1 MSVAIIEADGL
12 TKRFGGQTAVDEV
25 TFSVNEGAVF
35 GFLGPNGAGKTTT
48 IRIVLGLIFADA
60 GGFSLLGEQ
69 KSSRLHRVLP
79 RVGAFI
85 EGPGYV
91 PYLSARQNLD
101 RFLAAEGIR
110 RSGRPKLIADAL
122 EAVGLEMVV
131 DRPVGRYSLGMRQ
144 RLGLAQALLGERD
157 LYILDEPTNGLDP
170 SGMRE
175 VRRLIGELAAR
186 GKTVFISTHLL
197 AEAEQICSHVAFMS
211 QGRLVK
217 SGALDELRSD
227 YPQQLKIL
235 GTPVGRIMELIGP
248 QARLDGPAVMADL
261 SPKDGPRLLQAM
273 IVDGIE
279 IAEFTWLTPSLEEI
293 FIAEVG
299 GGFDVR

>member
-1 MSVAIIEADGL
+1 MVAVLEADGL
-12 TKRFGGQTAVDEV
+12 TKGFGGQLAVDSV
-25 TFSVNEGAVF
+25 TFSVDEGSVF

-48 IRIVLGLIFADA
+48 IRIALGLIFPDA
-60 GGFSLLGEQ
+60 GEFTLLGE
-69 KSSRLHRVLP
+69 SRRSRLHRVLP
-79 RVGAFI
+79 RVGSFI

-110 RSGRPKLIADAL
+110 RSGRPRLIGDAL

-131 DRPVGRYSLGMRQ
+131 DKPVGRYSLGMRQ

-175 VRRLIGELAAR
+175 VRRLIGELAAK
-186 GKTVFISTHLL
+186 GKTIFISTHLL
-197 AEAEQICSHVAFMS
+197 SEAEQICSHVAFMS
-211 QGRLVK
+211 QGRLIK
-217 SGALDELRSD
+217 AGSLDELRSD
-227 YPQQLKIL
+227 YAPQLKIV
-235 GTPVGRIMELIGP
+235 GTPVASILELAGST
-248 QARLDGPAVMADL
+248 ARLDGLSVIADL
-261 SPKDGPRLLQAM
+261 ELSDGPSLLHALVSGG
-273 IVDGIE
+273 VDVT
-279 IAEFTWLTPSLEEI
+279 EFTWLMPNLEEI

-299 GGFDVR
+299 EGFDVR

>member
-1 MSVAIIEADGL
+1 MAAVLEADGL
-12 TKRFGGQTAVDEV
+12 TKRFGGQIAVDSV
-25 TFSVNEGAVF
+25 TFSVDEGSVF

-48 IRIVLGLIFADA
+48 IRIALGLIFPDA
-60 GGFSLLGEQ
+60 GGFALLGERRH
-69 KSSRLHRVLP
+69 SRLHRVLP
-79 RVGAFI
+79 RVGSFI

-101 RFLAAEGIR
+101 RFLAAEGVR
-110 RSGRPKLIADAL
+110 RSGRPRLIADAL

-131 DRPVGRYSLGMRQ
+131 DKPVGRYSLGMRQ
-144 RLGLAQALLGERD
+144 RLGIAQALLGERD

-175 VRRLIGELAAR
+175 VRRLIGELAVK
-186 GKTVFISTHLL
+186 GKTIFISTHLL

-217 SGALDELRSD
+217 AGALDQLRSD
-227 YPQQLKIL
+227 YSPQLKIV
-235 GTPVGRIMELIGP
+235 GTPVASIRELVGP
-248 QARLDGPAVMADL
+248 TARVDGPAVAVDL
-261 SPKDGPRLLQAM
+261 DMNDGPPLLRAL
-273 IVDGIE
+273 VARGVE
-279 IAEFTWLTPSLEEI
+279 VTEFTWLTPSLEEI

-299 GGFDVR
+299 EGFDVR

>member
-1 MSVAIIEADGL
+1 VGAAIIEADSL
-12 TKRFGGQTAVDEV
+12 TKRFGGQSAVDEV
-25 TFSVNEGAVF
+25 TFSVDEGAVF

-60 GGFSLLGEQ
+60 GSFSLLGEH

-79 RVGAFI
+79 RVGSFI

-110 RSGRPKLIADAL
+110 RSGRAKLIADAL

-131 DRPVGRYSLGMRQ
+131 NKPVGRYSLGMRQ

-175 VRRLIGELAAR
+175 VRRLIGELAAQ

-217 SGALDELRSD
+217 SGALDELRNN

-235 GTPVGRIMELIGP
+235 GTPVGRIMEFVGSHT
-248 QARLDGPAVMADL
+248 RLDGPAVMTEM
-261 SPKDGPRLLQAM
+261 SPTEGPRLLQAM
-273 IVDGIE
+273 IADGIE
-279 IAEFTWLTPSLEEI
+279 ITEFTWLKPSLEEI

-299 GGFDVR
+299 EGFDVR

>member
-1 MSVAIIEADGL
+1 MVAVLEADGL
-12 TKRFGGQTAVDEV
+12 TKGFGGQLAVDSV
-25 TFSVNEGAVF
+25 TFSVDEGSVF

-48 IRIVLGLIFADA
+48 IRIALGLIFPDA
-60 GGFSLLGEQ
+60 GEFTLLGE
-69 KSSRLHRVLP
+69 SRRSRLHRVLP
-79 RVGAFI
+79 RVGSFI

-110 RSGRPKLIADAL
+110 RSGRPRLIGDAL

-131 DRPVGRYSLGMRQ
+131 DKPVGRYSLGMRQ

-175 VRRLIGELAAR
+175 VRRLIGELAAK
-186 GKTVFISTHLL
+186 GKTIFISTHLL
-197 AEAEQICSHVAFMS
+197 SEAEQICSHVAFMS
-211 QGRLVK
+211 QGRLIK
-217 SGALDELRSD
+217 AGSLDELRSD
-227 YPQQLKIL
+227 YAPQLKIV
-235 GTPVGRIMELIGP
+235 GTPVASILELAGST
-248 QARLDGPAVMADL
+248 ARLDGLSVIVDL
-261 SPKDGPRLLQAM
+261 ELSDGPSLLHALVSGG
-273 IVDGIE
+273 VDVT
-279 IAEFTWLTPSLEEI
+279 EFTWLMPNLEEI

-299 GGFDVR
+299 EGFDVR

>member
-1 MSVAIIEADGL
+1 MSAAILEADGL
-12 TKRFGGQTAVDEV
+12 SKRFGGQSAVDDV
-25 TFSVNEGAVF
+25 TFSVDEGSVF

-48 IRIVLGLIFADA
+48 IRIILGLIFADA
-60 GGFSLLGEQ
+60 GSFSLLGEH
-69 KSSRLHRVLP
+69 KISRLHRVLP
-79 RVGAFI
+79 RVGSFI

-110 RSGRPKLIADAL
+110 RSGRAKLIGDAL

-131 DRPVGRYSLGMRQ
+131 DKPVGRYSLGMRQ

-175 VRRLIGELAAR
+175 VRRLIGELATQ
-186 GKTVFISTHLL
+186 GKTIFISTHLL

-217 SGALDELRSD
+217 TGALEELRSD

-235 GTPVGRIMELIGP
+235 GTPIGRIAEFVG
-248 QARLDGPAVMADL
+248 AAANLDGPAVIIEMN
-261 SPKDGPRLLQAM
+261 PKDGPNLLHAM
-273 IVDGIE
+273 IADGIE
-279 IAEFTWLTPSLEEI
+279 ISEFTWLNPSLEEI

-299 GGFDVR
+299 EGFDVR